1 MEIDLKNMPQMNM
14 NFAHDYI
21 NDMFNQT
28 QREQERTIK
37 MISDAAEERRK
48 KFDET
53 RQAAIEPA
61 ENTAEIKGDMTQ
73 VIHNQNNYIK
83 ILEHQNEVLKNIFA
97 SGEDGVAIQ
106 KEILKILQDQGELDG
121 TFKDKGL
128 DAAIQ
133 TVFLGIQ
140 MWLKSKGIDF

>member
-1 MEIDLKNMPQMNM
+1 MEIDLKNMPQLNID
-14 NFAHDYI
+14 FANNY
-21 NDMFNQT
+21 NDMLNQI
-28 QREQERTIK
+28 QRKQERSMK
-37 MISDAAEERRK
+37 MINDAAEERRR

-53 RQAAIEPA
+53 RQAAIETA
-61 ENTAEIKGDMTQ
+61 ENTAEIKGDMKQ

-83 ILEHQNEVLKNIFA
+83 ILEQQNEVLKNIFA

-106 KEILKILQDQGELDG
+106 KEIMKILQDQGESEG

-128 DAAIQ
+128 DVAIQ